1 MKITSLALAAT
12 LLAGTALAQSASRPA
27 TPGNAAPGATS
38 NAPMPGVSP
47 STGVT
52 PGTGVV
58 DRNTG
63 TAAAA
68 GDRNQALATTG
79 ANAPQPARGANSFSE
94 GEARRRI
101 EGAGFSGVG
110 ALRKDDG
117 GVWRG
122 TATKNGASAQ
132 VWLDYKGNVGQD
144 GGMAPSTASTAN
156 PPGTAAGRATVPA
169 PGTNGTGTNPAARNL
184 DGTTGNPPGTAATR
198 TMDRALGTNA
208 TGTNPAANMPDG
220 TPGNPPGTA
229 AGRAVDRTLGTNA
242 TGANPAGNNA
252 VTTPAR

>member
-1 MKITSLALAAT
+1 MKITSLTLAAT
-12 LLAGTALAQSASRPA
+12 LLAGTALAQSATRPP
-27 TPGNAAPGATS
+27 TPGNTAPGATS
-38 NAPMPGVSP
+38 NAPMPGVST

-101 EGAGFSGVG
+101 ESGGFSGVG
-110 ALRKDDG
+110 ALHKDDG

-144 GGMAPSTASTAN
+144 GGMAASTAS
-156 PPGTAAGRATVPA
+156 PPGAAAGRTTVLA
-169 PGTNGTGTNPAARNL
+169 PGANSTGANPAARKL
-184 DGTTGNPPGTAATR
+184 DGTSGNPPGTAATR

-208 TGTNPAANMPDG
+208 TGTNPEANKPDG

-242 TGANPAGNNA
+242 TGANPGGNNA